1 MAWPLE
7 CLREAERH
15 PYGLADR
22 LTGVSRSAPNSLVPS
37 HVRSVSAP
45 RFERGLVVDLYTLS
59 CLTFEG
65 LEQDSHRVSASG
77 SQFEDG

>member
-22 LTGVSRSAPNSLVPS
+22 LTDVSRSAPNSLVPS
-37 HVRSVSAP
+37 HVRSVSAS
-45 RFERGLVVDLYTLS
+45 RFKRGLVVDLYTPSRTSRLRDLS
-59 CLTFEG
+59 RILIE
-65 LEQDSHRVSASG
+65 SVSLG
-77 SQFEDG
+77 